1 MSIVHNDIF
10 IFNNVIS
17 ISLKVP
23 SITIVL
29 IVSWKLKWQ
38 KHRLSE
44 GHLRFLSNFPFVNLQ
59 IKSIVE
65 SLRSI
70 MSCTQSMKKGIRFT
84 QKYAFLGKNRFS
96 EILKF
101 LRICWSDLI
110 DSIGFL
116 EAVDMD

>member
-10 IFNNVIS
+10 IFDNVIS

-23 SITIVL
+23 SITIVYG
-29 IVSWKLKWQ
+29 KLKWQ
-38 KHRLSE
+38 KRLSE
-44 GHLRFLSNFPFVNLQ
+44 GHLRFLSNFPFENLQ

-65 SLRSI
+65 SLRPI
-70 MSCTQSMKKGIRFT
+70 MSCNQSMKKISD
-84 QKYAFLGKNRFS
+84 LLKNMDFGVKNWFS

-116 EAVDMD
+116 EAVYMD